1 MYRAKNDLLSDVS
14 LNAKLIGGQYKGLF
28 NSNWCTGKTGEE
40 CRAGDLFNI
49 FLQNQKEVPD
59 YESIMTNKYYLM
71 AIMQSQIPMV
81 MTDKHGNT
89 HIFGYMDDEMQPH
102 THFKNLYVSGALF
115 RGVNVSIIE
124 NNPNQYWHTDRKTG
138 EHIWERTA
146 NDLLRNGSSRNMFL
160 DIMKANEKNGA
171 NPLPYFYIVK
181 DKDTYSLWDVAKI
194 IVNAVFAIGS
204 NFFPFLGGV
213 LKSAITSLI
222 ALADKF
228 IKNPNYQLGL
238 ADYKTIII
246 DAFAPLTGMD
256 SEYNKLMKKLGNVD
270 SYITS
275 IRDLSV
281 KAFDI
286 SNAIGT
292 YHQNPTQS
300 LLNIGKVLGVDG
312 NSTLKYLKND
322 LQLGN
327 IIDISQAIKKPI
339 IEVEK
344 IMNQMTNAEIVNTLV
359 RQFDAFAINST
370 VNGALSQLPAQ
381 QFILDLQAG
390 VKGGIEQFAGAI
402 PNSPGVIGAISQS
415 VDMNVNEFW
424 SMLSIPL
431 NLPIFSTSVFDRLT
445 IESMVERAKSYALS
459 NIPFVL
465 PSNLSED
472 LQKHLV
478 NYIPRVVTNAD
489 VRTVSVKPDFYI
501 EFL

>member
-1 MYRAKNDLLSDVS
+1 MYRYRNDLLSDVS
-14 LNAKLIGGQYKGLF
+14 LDAKLTGGQYKNLF
-28 NSNWCTGKTGEE
+28 GTNWCPGKRSEE
-40 CRAGDLFNI
+40 CRAGELFNI

-59 YESIMTNKYYLM
+59 YEVVMTNKYYLM
-71 AIMQSQIPMV
+71 AILQSQIPMI

-115 RGVNVSIIE
+115 RGVHVSVIE
-124 NNPNQYWHTDRKTG
+124 NNPNQYWHTERKTG
-138 EHIWERTA
+138 DNIWERTA
-146 NDLLRNGSSRNMFL
+146 NDILRNSSNQNMFL
-160 DIMKANEKNGA
+160 NIMKANEKNGA
-171 NPLPYFYIVK
+171 NPIPYFYIVK

-194 IVNAVFAIGS
+194 IVNAVFAIGA

-246 DAFAPLTGMD
+246 DAFAPLTGID
-256 SEYNKLMKKLGNVD
+256 TEYNKLMKKIGNVD

-300 LLNIGKVLGVDG
+300 LIDIGKTLQIDG
-312 NSTLKYLKND
+312 NRTLQYLKND

-327 IIDISQAIKKPI
+327 ILDISKAIKKPI
-339 IEVEK
+339 EQVEK
-344 IMNQMTNAEIVNTLV
+344 IVNQMTNAEIINSLV

-370 VNGALSQLPAQ
+370 VRGALSQLPAQ

-402 PNSPGVIGAISQS
+402 PNSPGVIGTISQN
-415 VDMNVNEFW
+415 VKMNVDEFW
-424 SMLSIPL
+424 SMLSVPL
-431 NLPIFSTSVFDRLT
+431 NLPIFDTKVFDRLT
-445 IESMVERAKSYALS
+445 IMSMVERAKSYAIS

-489 VRTVSVKPDFYI
+489 VRTVNVKPDFYL
-501 EFL
+501 EFP